1 MPRYCVIDT
10 ETSGLPLY
18 AKKGEPPP
26 AADAPGQPRLAS
38 FTALC
43 TTDDLQVDEE
53 NSINVLI
60 RPPLID
66 GVPEW
71 VMSEGATK
79 VNGITD
85 IMLQEEGIPVRDVLA
100 IYSEYIANG
109 WIVVCHNRVFDLK
122 VMRGELR
129 RAEMPDL
136 FEQTF
141 AICTMSGTVEICKIP
156 PTGRQMATGRRGFK
170 QPKLM
175 EAYQHFYG
183 AEFPDAHTSMADARA
198 CLAIFRKLV
207 ETGMAPEPSI
217 LYAKSHAN
225 A

>member
-1 MPRYCVIDT
+1 MNRYVFVDV

-26 AADAPGQPRLAS
+26 PADAPGQPRLAS

-43 TTDDLQVDEE
+43 TTDDLEVDEE
-53 NSINVLI
+53 NSINVMI

-71 VMSEGATK
+71 LMSEGATK

-109 WIVVCHNRVFDLK
+109 WIVVAHNAQFDTKIL
-122 VMRGELR
+122 RGELR
-129 RAEMPDL
+129 RAGMPDL
-136 FEQTF
+136 FDATLN
-141 AICTMSGTVEICKIP
+141 ICTMRACIEICKIP
-156 PTGRQMATGRRGFK
+156 PTGKQMATGRRGFK

-183 AEFPDAHTSMADARA
+183 EEFPDAHTSMADARA

-217 LYAKSHAN
+217 LYSKSHAS